1 MNDTKPIWQSKTLI
15 GLAVALLGPWLAKQF
30 GLALTDG
37 AQQELADQLIQAIG
51 AALAV
56 YGRLKADTGLHLK
69 PPGSPL
75 LALALGAGLL
85 TGCATWEG
93 FSPGTQAVIKAGAK
107 LALSFGVR
115 ELGERVK
122 EVRPYEDRLRQLVEL
137 TFAKPQPAEELGTLL
152 KAGVVAIV
160 PAELQGA
167 VLAQFRESLA
177 GGTAPAASPG
187 HADFNQRVARQL

>member
-1 MNDTKPIWQSKTLI
+1 MNDTKPLWQSKTLI

-30 GLALTDG
+30 GLTLTDG

-69 PPGSPL
+69 PPGSSV

-93 FSPGTQAVIKAGAK
+93 FSPSTQAVIKAGAK

-122 EVRPYEDRLRQLVEL
+122 EVRPYEDRLRALIEL
-137 TFAKPQPAEELGTLL
+137 TFAKPLPAEELGTLL

-160 PAELQGA
+160 PAELRDA

-187 HADFNQRVARQL
+187 HADFNRRLARQL

>member
-1 MNDTKPIWQSKTLI
+1 MNDTKPLWQSKTLI

-30 GLALTDG
+30 GLTLTDG

-69 PPGSPL
+69 PPGNPL
-75 LALALGAGLL
+75 FALALGAGLL

-107 LALSFGVR
+107 IALSFGVR

-122 EVRPYEDRLRQLVEL
+122 EVRPYEDRLRALIEL
-137 TFAKPQPAEELGTLL
+137 TFAKPLPAEELGTLL

-160 PAELQGA
+160 PAELRDA
-167 VLAQFRESLA
+167 VLAQFREALT

-187 HADFNQRVARQL
+187 HADFNRRIARQL

>member
-1 MNDTKPIWQSKTLI
+1 MNDTKPLWQSKTLI
-15 GLAVALLGPWLAKQF
+15 GLAVALLGPWLARKF
-30 GLALTDG
+30 GLTLTDG
-37 AQQELADQLIQAIG
+37 AQEQIIQAIG

-56 YGRLKADTGLHLK
+56 YGRLKADTGLHFK
-69 PPGSPL
+69 PPGNPL

-122 EVRPYEDRLRQLVEL
+122 EVRPYEDRLRALIEL
-137 TFAKPQPAEELGTLL
+137 TFAKPLPAEELGTLL

-160 PAELQGA
+160 PAELRDA
-167 VLAQFRESLA
+167 VLAQFRESLT

-187 HADFNQRVARQL
+187 HADFNRRLARQL

>member
-15 GLAVALLGPWLAKQF
+15 GLAVALLGPWLARKF
-30 GLALTDG
+30 GLTLTDG
-37 AQQELADQLIQAIG
+37 AQEQIIQAIG

-56 YGRLKADTGLHLK
+56 YGRLKADTGLHFK
-69 PPGSPL
+69 PPGNPL

-122 EVRPYEDRLRQLVEL
+122 EVRPYEDRLRALIEL
-137 TFAKPQPAEELGTLL
+137 TFAKPLPAEELGTLL

-160 PAELQGA
+160 PAELRDA
-167 VLAQFRESLA
+167 VLAQFRESLT

-187 HADFNQRVARQL
+187 HADFNRRLARQL

>member
-1 MNDTKPIWQSKTLI
+1 MNDTKPLWQSKTLI
-15 GLAVALLGPWLAKQF
+15 GLAVALLGPWLARKF
-30 GLALTDG
+30 GLTLTDG
-37 AQQELADQLIQAIG
+37 AQEQIIQAIG

-56 YGRLKADTGLHLK
+56 YGRLKADTGLHFK
-69 PPGSPL
+69 PPGNPL

-122 EVRPYEDRLRQLVEL
+122 EVRPYEDRLRALIEL
-137 TFAKPQPAEELGTLL
+137 TFAKPLPAEELGTLL

-160 PAELQGA
+160 PAEMRDA
-167 VLAQFRESLA
+167 VLAQFRESLT

-187 HADFNQRVARQL
+187 HADFNRRLARQL

>member
-1 MNDTKPIWQSKTLI
+1 MNDTKPLWQSKTLI

-30 GLALTDG
+30 GLTLTDG

-69 PPGSPL
+69 PPGSSV

-93 FSPGTQAVIKAGAK
+93 FSPGTQAVLKAGAK

-122 EVRPYEDRLRQLVEL
+122 EVRPYEDRLRALIEL
-137 TFAKPQPAEELGTLL
+137 TFAKPLPAEELGTLL

-160 PAELQGA
+160 PAELRDA

-177 GGTAPAASPG
+177 GGTAPAASPR
-187 HADFNQRVARQL
+187 HADFNRRLARQL

>member
-137 TFAKPQPAEELGTLL
+137 TFAKQQPAEELGTLL

-187 HADFNQRVARQL
+187 HADFHRRIARQL

>member
-1 MNDTKPIWQSKTLI
+1 MRPPLLI
-15 GLAVALLGPWLAKQF
+15 VCALLLC
-30 GLALTDG
+30 
-37 AQQELADQLIQAIG
+37 
-51 AALAV
+51 
-56 YGRLKADTGLHLK
+56 
-69 PPGSPL
+69 S
-75 LALALGAGLL
+75 
-85 TGCATWEG
+85 GCATWEG
-93 FSPGTQAVIKAGAK
+93 FSPTTQAVIKAGAK

-137 TFAKPQPAEELGTLL
+137 TFAKPLPAEELGTLL

-177 GGTAPAASPG
+177 GGKAPAASPS
-187 HADFNQRVARQL
+187 HADFNQRVARKL

>member
-1 MNDTKPIWQSKTLI
+1 MNDTKPLYQSKTLI

-30 GLALTDG
+30 GLTLTDG

-56 YGRLKADTGLHLK
+56 YGRLKAGTGLHLK
-69 PPGSPL
+69 PPGNPL

-122 EVRPYEDRLRQLVEL
+122 EVRPYEDRLRALIEL
-137 TFAKPQPAEELGTLL
+137 TFAKPLPAEELGTLL

-160 PAELQGA
+160 PAELRDA
-167 VLAQFRESLA
+167 VLAQFREALT
-177 GGTAPAASPG
+177 GGTAPAASSR
-187 HADFNQRVARQL
+187 HADFNRRLARQL